1 MFVRPSTG
9 WTGNL
14 NETAKLT
21 ASDSQLL
28 NYMGAS
34 VAISGN
40 TVVAGSYGHNNFQG
54 VAYVFVEP
62 TSGWTNMTQTAELS
76 ASDGKSSADF
86 GFSSAISGNTVVIG
100 AVNAH
105 SSKGAAYVFVEPST
119 GWTNMTQTAEL
130 TAANAIQFDGFG
142 QSAGISGNVVAV
154 GAPGATVG
162 ANQAQGAVYVFIKP
176 SAGWKNTSKAKE
188 LTASDGA
195 ANDNLGVSAGI
206 SGATIVAGAPH
217 STTPGSAYVFG
228 P

>member
-1 MFVRPSTG
+1 
-9 WTGNL
+9 
-14 NETAKLT
+14 
-21 ASDSQLL
+21 
-28 NYMGAS
+28 
-34 VAISGN
+34 
-40 TVVAGSYGHNNFQG
+40 
-54 VAYVFVEP
+54 
-62 TSGWTNMTQTAELS
+62 
-76 ASDGKSSADF
+76 
-86 GFSSAISGNTVVIG
+86 
-100 AVNAH
+100 
-105 SSKGAAYVFVEPST
+105 
-119 GWTNMTQTAEL
+119 MTQTAEL